1 MGGANAS
8 EIPRATWK
16 TEKKTQQAMGDVAL
30 SENPQ
35 LMKPYKDIL
44 TTGKQDISLGEIIS
58 PYYGG
63 EKALKSE
70 IEAARE
76 YSLDTS
82 KPKKYPEFDIKMDY
96 EKIGEKLPIS
106 SGQYGFSSFD
116 PESKSIKLESPNA
129 ALLTTAKLLE
139 MSKSQDDE
147 KKKLFQKF
155 IDQNVYLKEDIQK
168 RFENPV
174 SDFIGTLEHEVGHY
188 PTYSGEEKQIGL
200 SGTHMSKTSELANQL
215 GRIQREAF
223 YLYGKRFT
231 SETFQDFLEQQKS
244 IPEEQRFQNFS
255 PDTRRGLREIYRSM
269 QLPEY
274 PKSFKILF
282 DVAKESIPEFV
293 LNKQKSSYDDIEKGL
308 TESEKQ
314 T

>member
-8 EIPRATWK
+8 EIPRATWS

-44 TTGKQDISLGEIIS
+44 TTGKQNISLGEIIS

-63 EKALKSE
+63 EESLKSE
-70 IEAARE
+70 IEAARA
-76 YSLDTS
+76 YASNN
-82 KPKKYPEFDIKMDY
+82 PKYPEFDIKMDY
-96 EKIGEKLPIS
+96 EKIGEKLPVS
-106 SGQYGFSSFD
+106 SGEYGFSSFD

-147 KKKLFQKF
+147 KQKLFQKF

-231 SETFQDFLEQQKS
+231 PETFQDFLEQQKS

-274 PKSFKILF
+274 PKSFRKLF
-282 DVAKESIPEFV
+282 DVSKDLIPGFV
-293 LNKQKSSYDDIEKGL
+293 FKNQNSSYNEIENGL

-314 T
+314 I